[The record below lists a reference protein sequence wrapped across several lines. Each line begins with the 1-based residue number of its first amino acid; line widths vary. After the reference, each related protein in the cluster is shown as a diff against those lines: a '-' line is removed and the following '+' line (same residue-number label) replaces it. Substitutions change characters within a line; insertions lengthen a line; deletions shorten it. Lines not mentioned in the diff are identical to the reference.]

1 MYITTSE
8 ELEKFC
14 NDIAHNDYISID
26 TEFIRKNTYFPNL
39 CLVQISAGKK
49 NALIDPLSKLLDLS
63 IIDQLLQNPK
73 ITKILHSAK
82 QDLENFYILTGKL
95 PKNIFDTQVAAG
107 LCGLGASISYESLVE
122 KMLRKKIDKS
132 HCVSDWSI
140 RPLAKAQLDYAIA
153 DVTYLYQIYPKLL
166 KSIKAKKRIT
176 WLEEEM
182 DNLNQVD
189 NLIVN
194 PKQAWRKLKN
204 LQKYPITS
212 IVKELAA
219 WRELKAKNANI
230 PRNHYLD
237 ESHLFTLAKVKP
249 INLNELRNI
258 PYFNKIADI
267 KGEAIINVICQALD
281 QQLEHDLTNNN
292 TNYSKINI
300 ELLKE
305 LKKLLIV
312 QADKYAITSTIIA
325 STEELKKLCILD
337 KTLPLNSKVLNGWRR
352 DVFGDLALQLRT
364 EFFS

>member
-14 NDIAHNDYISID
+14 NDISHNDYISID

-49 NALIDPLSKLLDLS
+49 NALIDPLSNLLDLS

-122 KMLRKKIDKS
+122 QMLRKKIDKS
-132 HCVSDWSI
+132 YCVSDWSI

-166 KSIKAKKRIT
+166 KSIKAKKRIA

-189 NLIVN
+189 NLIVD

-204 LQKYPITS
+204 LQKQPINA

-219 WRELKAKNANI
+219 WRELKTKNANI

-237 ESHLFTLAKVKP
+237 ESHLFTLAKTKP

-258 PYFNKIADI
+258 PYFNKINDI
-267 KGEAIINVICQALD
+267 KGEAIINVICQALE
-281 QQLEHDLTNNN
+281 QQLENDSTDNGTH
-292 TNYSKINI
+292 YSKINI

-305 LKKLLIV
+305 LKKLLLV
-312 QADKYAITSTIIA
+312 QANNYAITSTIIA

-352 DVFGDLALQLRT
+352 DVFGDLALQLRK
-364 EFFS
+364 EFQS